1 MRADIGTKRLLPDV
15 VFENCIG
22 YFRFPMTEDAGEPL
36 DATAI
41 HPEYYQVARTVA
53 ASALD
58 MATNDENAI
67 EEIMKP
73 DNTPKLNTL
82 DLKAYAESLNDPS
95 LQLMFEFIVE
105 ELKNPF
111 SVKTK
116 SFEEMS
122 ALDVLYK
129 TSGESFASLR
139 KGSIVNAQ
147 VVNTSHD

>member
-1 MRADIGTKRLLPDV
+1 
-15 VFENCIG
+15 
-22 YFRFPMTEDAGEPL
+22 
-36 DATAI
+36 
-41 HPEYYQVARTVA
+41 
-53 ASALD
+53 

-73 DNTPKLNTL
+73 DNTAKLNTL

-111 SVKTK
+111 SIK
-116 SFEEMS
+116 SKAFEEMS
-122 ALDVLYK
+122 GMDVLYK

-139 KGSIVNAQ
+139 KGSIVNA
-147 VVNTSHD
+147 

>member
-1 MRADIGTKRLLPDV
+1 
-15 VFENCIG
+15 
-22 YFRFPMTEDAGEPL
+22 
-36 DATAI
+36 
-41 HPEYYQVARTVA
+41 
-53 ASALD
+53 

-67 EEIMKP
+67 EEILKP
-73 DNTPKLNTL
+73 ENTAKLNTL

-122 ALDVLYK
+122 GLDVLYK
-129 TSGESFASLR
+129 TSGES
-139 KGSIVNAQ
+139 
-147 VVNTSHD
+147 